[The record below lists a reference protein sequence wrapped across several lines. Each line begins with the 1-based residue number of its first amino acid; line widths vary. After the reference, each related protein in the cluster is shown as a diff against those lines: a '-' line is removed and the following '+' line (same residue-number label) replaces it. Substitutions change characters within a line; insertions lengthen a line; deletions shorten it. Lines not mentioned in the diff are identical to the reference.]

1 MDDVLLFSPGL
12 FSESAVALPPSE
24 GSSGICTFSTGRL
37 PDTEAELV
45 RDGGVKPSAADETE
59 TLWFLVCVL
68 ARAGGGGDVLICTAP
83 VSKDCDRL
91 FEVGAGSLRGCSA
104 FEVDEAQCCERIDR
118 DSSIGVKI
126 LLDLTDMRFTGSSIC
141 CCGGC
146 GSSCS

>member
-1 MDDVLLFSPGL
+1 LVLDRGL
-12 FSESAVALPPSE
+12 ASESTVALPPSD
-24 GSSGICTFSTGRL
+24 GSSGICTFSTGRF

-45 RDGGVKPSAADETE
+45 RDGGVKPSAAEETE
-59 TLWFLVCVL
+59 TLRFLCVL
-68 ARAGGGGDVLICTAP
+68 ERAGGGDFLPRFTAA
-83 VSKDCDRL
+83 VSTDCDRL
-91 FEVGAGSLRGCSA
+91 FGVGAGSLRGCSA

-126 LLDLTDMRFTGSSIC
+126 LLDLTDIRFTGSSIC

>member
-1 MDDVLLFSPGL
+1 MLDRGL
-12 FSESAVALPPSE
+12 ASESAVALPPSE
-24 GSSGICTFSTGRL
+24 GSSGICTFRTGRL

-45 RDGGVKPSAADETE
+45 REGGVKPSAAEDTE
-59 TLWFLVCVL
+59 TLRFLLC
-68 ARAGGGGDVLICTAP
+68 AFERAGGGGDVLILTAP
-83 VSKDCDRL
+83 VSTDCDRL
-91 FEVGAGSLRGCSA
+91 FEVGAGSLRGSSA

>member
-1 MDDVLLFSPGL
+1 VLERGL
-12 FSESAVALPPSE
+12 ASESAVALPPSE
-24 GSSGICTFSTGRL
+24 GSSGICTFRTGRL

-45 RDGGVKPSAADETE
+45 LEGGVKPSAAEDTE
-59 TLWFLVCVL
+59 TLRFLLCVFE
-68 ARAGGGGDVLICTAP
+68 RAGGGGDVLILIAP
-83 VSKDCDRL
+83 VSTDCDRL
-91 FEVGAGSLRGCSA
+91 FEVGAGSLRGSSA

>member
-1 MDDVLLFSPGL
+1 VLDRGL
-12 FSESAVALPPSE
+12 ASESAVALPPSE
-24 GSSGICTFSTGRL
+24 GSSGICTFRTGRL

-45 RDGGVKPSAADETE
+45 REGGVKPSAAEDTE
-59 TLWFLVCVL
+59 TLRFLLC
-68 ARAGGGGDVLICTAP
+68 AFERAGGGGDVLILTAP
-83 VSKDCDRL
+83 VSTDCDRL
-91 FEVGAGSLRGCSA
+91 FEVGAGSLRGSSA